1 MGTEGCTQA
10 TTVALDAG
18 TAGTLNADAA
28 EFVPLGLQVD
38 WAAMVFEPDYRYVPH
53 MSDGDGELEGDAE
66 ASTVATRDGTRA
78 RAASGTEPGTIE
90 TQDGAGARGAELGI
104 ATQDSA
110 GARGAGPGTIET
122 QDGAGARG
130 VEPRIETQDGVGARG
145 ADADSHEPNEAALGR
160 DPESEG
166 DGAFGAPG
174 RAGGVAQEDSALG
187 EDETAGG
194 GTHGVEAAARGRDP
208 VVEDFTP
215 LREGAAPGVHVMLV
229 ALRQRADLN
238 IRPGVILAPMTAQGR
253 YAVRVF
259 KRSGGTEGASV
270 RACNLLYIS
279 PGRFRELTEGGGDSP
294 CSFSSSDSDLSG

>member
-1 MGTEGCTQA
+1 MRGTDFELNP

-38 WAAMVFEPDYRYVPH
+38 WAAMVFEPDYGYVPH

-66 ASTVATRDGTRA
+66 ASTVATRD
-78 RAASGTEPGTIE
+78 GTIE

-145 ADADSHEPNEAALGR
+145 ADADSHEPDETALGR
-160 DPESEG
+160 DPESES

-187 EDETAGG
+187 EDEMAGG

-215 LREGAAPGVHVMLV
+215 LREGAAPGVHVLLV
-229 ALRQRADLN
+229 ALKQRADLN
-238 IRPGVILAPMTAQGR
+238 IRPGVIQAPMTAQGR

-279 PGRFRELTEGGGDSP
+279 PGRFRAMCDGEGDSP
-294 CSFSSSDSDLSG
+294 FSSHSSSDSDLSGW